1 MNKLQDADIKIL
13 KEIVRICDE
22 NNLVYYI
29 IGGTLL
35 GAIRHKGFIPWD
47 DDIDLGMPR
56 DDYEIFIKIAPSII
70 QSSFKLV
77 NYNIDEKYQYYIT
90 RVLDTNTK
98 VVEKRIGNNSKYT
111 YASVDL
117 FPLDGSPN
125 NFLLRQL
132 YYFRVMFFRAIMS
145 LCYSDSID
153 KDRIRSKKETFLLY
167 FLTKIPM
174 NFFFNPLNI
183 KSKID
188 KLMRTHKFSDSKII
202 GCLMGAYRT
211 KEMVPKAIYGKGRY
225 YKFEDIELRGPEY
238 YDEFLFLIYGDYMK
252 LPELDDRKA
261 HFVLLDEI
269 NLK

>member
-1 MNKLQDADIKIL
+1 MNKLQAVDLEIL
-13 KEIVRICDE
+13 KEIVRVCDE
-22 NNLVYYI
+22 TNLVYYI

-56 DDYEIFIKIAPSII
+56 NDYEIFLKIAPSII
-70 QSSFKLV
+70 QSNLQLV
-77 NYNIDEKYQYYIT
+77 NYKIDEKYQYYIT

-125 NFLLRQL
+125 NVILRQL
-132 YYFRVMFFRAIMS
+132 YYFKVMFYRAIMS
-145 LCYSDSID
+145 LCYNDSID
-153 KDRIRSKKETFLLY
+153 KDRIRSKKEILLLY

-174 NFFFNPLNI
+174 KKFFNPFKI

-188 KLMRTHKFSDSKII
+188 KIMRNYKVSESKLI
-202 GCLMGAYRT
+202 GCLMGAYRI
-211 KEMVPKAIYGKGRY
+211 KEMVPKNIYGKGKY
-225 YKFEDIELRGPEY
+225 YEFENIVLRGPEY
-238 YDEFLFLIYGDYMK
+238 YDKFLFLIYGDYMK
-252 LPELDDRKA
+252 LPAEDDRKV
-261 HFVLLDEI
+261 HFELLDKM
-269 NLK
+269 N